1 MSREQPR
8 RVIYRGRKI
17 DLALVP
23 VALTDGLVEE
33 REVVLHRGAV
43 VLVPMLDGDRVCLL
57 RNVRYAVGK
66 TLVEVPAGTIDL
78 GETPEITAAR
88 ELTEETGYHAARIT
102 KLAEWFVSPGVMN
115 ERMYLFRCDDLT
127 PGPTSLQPD
136 EHLEPL
142 VVPWDDAVA
151 MAYDGRIEDAKSI
164 IAILFCERLR
174 RNGWA

>member
-127 PGPTSLQPD
+127 PGPTSHQPD